1 VQAGVPTPIS
11 IHATGVGRHPP
22 EYESA
27 AYYCC
32 VEAVQNAIKH
42 GGPGV
47 RVSITLSED
56 ADELRFTV
64 SDDGPGFQPSNVRRG
79 VGLQNMQDRVGA
91 LDGRLAIAT
100 GPGGGTTVTGTI
112 PLPDDR
118 ASAGLDPD

>member
-1 VQAGVPTPIS
+1 
-11 IHATGVGRHPP
+11 
-22 EYESA
+22 
-27 AYYCC
+27 
-32 VEAVQNAIKH
+32 
-42 GGPGV
+42 
-47 RVSITLSED
+47 
-56 ADELRFTV
+56 V

-112 PLPDDR
+112 PLPADR